1 MINSGSLKQIK
12 GLGTIL
18 SVWAHPD
25 DETFT
30 SAGIMH
36 VAAGNRQ
43 EVICV
48 TATKGEAGLQ
58 NPDKWP
64 AKELGKIR
72 AKELKAALEVLGVE
86 RHFWLG
92 FKDGC
97 CEKKDS
103 KGIAKLADLI
113 EKYQPDTILT
123 FGRDGMTGHIDHCSV
138 SGWVDEAVG
147 ISGLTPQI
155 YHAVHTA
162 EQYQSHIKYM
172 DEELNIFFNIDEPVV
187 LPEEDCDLLLKLD
200 DNLKSIKLQALA
212 QMPSQTWT
220 MFNKFDEKF
229 IGEALAYEA
238 FILAHK

>member
-1 MINSGSLKQIK
+1 MINSGSLRQIQS
-12 GLGTIL
+12 LGTIL

-36 VAAGNRQ
+36 VAVGNGQ

-64 AKELGKIR
+64 AKDLGKIR
-72 AKELKAALEVLGVE
+72 AQELRAALEVLGIKK
-86 RHFWLG
+86 HFWLG

-103 KGIAKLADLI
+103 RGISRLVDLI
-113 EKYQPDTILT
+113 EKYQPDTIMT
-123 FGRDGMTGHIDHCSV
+123 FGRDGMTGHTDHCCV
-138 SGWVDEAVG
+138 SCWVDEAVG
-147 ISGLTPQI
+147 ISGFAPQI
-155 YHAVHTA
+155 YHAVHTV
-162 EQYQSHIKYM
+162 EQYQTHLKYM
-172 DEELNIFFNIDEPVV
+172 DEELNIFFNINEPVI

-212 QMPSQTWT
+212 QMPSQTEA
-220 MFNKFDEKF
+220 MFSKFDEEF

-238 FILAHK
+238 FILES